1 MVLITERGGR
11 RARNDVNRARPS
23 ARLRAPSPAF
33 RVERDGFSDFSGSVL
48 GSFGLRAAADNP
60 PPAAGLKP
68 PAEEG
73 FPKL

>member
-23 ARLRAPSPAF
+23 ARLRAP
-33 RVERDGFSDFSGSVL
+33 VELFGSSSGFSGSTL